1 MPIWLFLVILLG
13 GLLIFALIF
22 DWTAKKRNKKIDL
35 YKGAINVREAERIY
49 TEKALDDVK
58 RKIGD
63 DSNYW

>member
-13 GLLIFALIF
+13 GLLIFGLIF

-35 YKGAINVREAERIY
+35 YKGAINVRESERIY